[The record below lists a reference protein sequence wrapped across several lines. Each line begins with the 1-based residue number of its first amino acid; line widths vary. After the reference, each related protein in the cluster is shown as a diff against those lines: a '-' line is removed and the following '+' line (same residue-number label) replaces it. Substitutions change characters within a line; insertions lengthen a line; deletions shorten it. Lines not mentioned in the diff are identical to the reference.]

1 MNEGQGREGANENG
15 EEEVEGRRGKSN
27 LSGKDVGRK
36 LNVGRA
42 LNLSLIMCS
51 LLNQHS
57 P

>member
-1 MNEGQGREGANENG
+1 MKME
-15 EEEVEGRRGKSN
+15 EEEVEGREGEKQPV
-27 LSGKDVGRK
+27 GKDVGRK